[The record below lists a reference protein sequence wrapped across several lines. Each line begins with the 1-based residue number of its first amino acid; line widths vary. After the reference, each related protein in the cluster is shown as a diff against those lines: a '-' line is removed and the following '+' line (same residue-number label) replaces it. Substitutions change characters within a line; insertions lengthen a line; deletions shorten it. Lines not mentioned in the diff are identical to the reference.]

1 MGGSRLD
8 RSHDFQ
14 KFCGSGLD
22 WIQFCR
28 IRTGLGLKNFTQ
40 SAHLC
45 CRVHDTSCT
54 VNLFEWELSIPAL
67 QAVVSSILT
76 NVSLAL
82 LLEMTLL
89 MGAL

>member
-1 MGGSRLD
+1 VD
-8 RSHDFQ
+8 HDWIGVMIFKNFADQ
-14 KFCGSGLD
+14 DWIGFNFVGSGLD
-22 WIQFCR
+22 SDWKIS
-28 IRTGLGLKNFTQ
+28 Q

-82 LLEMTLL
+82 LLEMTRL